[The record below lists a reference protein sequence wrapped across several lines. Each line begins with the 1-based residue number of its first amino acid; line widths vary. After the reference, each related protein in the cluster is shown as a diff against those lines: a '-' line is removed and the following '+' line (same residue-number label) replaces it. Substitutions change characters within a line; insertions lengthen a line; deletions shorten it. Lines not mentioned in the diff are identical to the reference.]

1 MKKILA
7 FAILAALLLGAVWAL
22 TGCTGLR
29 ASAYEN
35 PERYSVGDAV
45 LTDKIDRIEIDWA
58 SGSVRLVA
66 HAGDAIQLTEAAEE
80 GMPEELRMRWWLDGS
95 TLRVRFAESDAGL
108 RLFGNWRKELTLA
121 VPEGLRLDSVVIKAA
136 SAEVDIDDLATEA
149 LCVSTASGD
158 MRIICEA
165 ATIQL
170 DSASGGIHLKQMGS
184 AASVDVDTAS
194 GRIDAE
200 LEHVDAAELES
211 ASGGMQISAASL
223 DSLSLRS
230 TSGEVDCALAS
241 VPSMCSIHAV
251 SGEVAL
257 SLPADADFTAEV
269 RTTSGDFESDFALR
283 RDGGSYVCGNGDAH
297 VRIETTSGDVSI
309 RPN

>member
-165 ATIQL
+165 ASIQL
-170 DSASGGIHLKQMGS
+170 DSASGGIQLEQMGS

-194 GRIDAE
+194 GRIDAT
-200 LEHVDAAELES
+200 LDHAEGAQFES
-211 ASGGMQISAASL
+211 ASGDIHLAAASVEA
-223 DSLSLRS
+223 LSVKS
-230 TSGEVDCALAS
+230 ASGDVDCALAS
-241 VPSMCSIHAV
+241 TPSSCELHAA

-257 SLPADADFTAEV
+257 GLPEDADFTAEV

-283 RDGGSYVCGNGDAH
+283 RDGGSYVCGSGDAH

>member
-1 MKKILA
+1 MKKICA
-7 FAILAALLLGAVWAL
+7 YAILAVLLIGALWGL

-29 ASAYEN
+29 ASAYKN
-35 PERYSVGDAV
+35 PERYTAGDAV
-45 LTDKIDRIEIDWA
+45 LTDEIDRIEIDWA
-58 SGSVRLVA
+58 SGSVRVLAHDGEGVRLSEVA
-66 HAGDAIQLTEAAEE
+66 KE
-80 GMPEELRMRWWLDGS
+80 GLPEELRMRWWLDGR
-95 TLRVRFAESDAGL
+95 TLRIQFSASDAGL
-108 RLFGNWRKELTLA
+108 RLVGDWRKELTLA
-121 VPEGLRLDSVVIKAA
+121 LPEGLRLDSVVIKAA

-165 ATIQL
+165 ASIQL
-170 DSASGGIHLKQMGS
+170 DSASGGIQLEQMGS

-194 GRIDAE
+194 GRIDAT
-200 LEHVDAAELES
+200 LDHAEEAQFES
-211 ASGGMQISAASL
+211 ASGDIHLAAASVET
-223 DSLSLRS
+223 LSVKS
-230 TSGEVDCALAS
+230 ASGDVDCALAS
-241 VPSMCSIHAV
+241 TPSICELHAA

-257 SLPADADFTAEV
+257 GLPEDADFTAEV

-283 RDGGSYVCGNGDAH
+283 RDGGSYVCGSGDAH